1 MKRRFSSVLTALV
14 LASFLAGGA
23 IAPTLHRV
31 HHAQEQQQAREAAPQ
46 QCTHGS
52 LDGPVIQE
60 DGGPVTRK
68 RCPVLARHV
77 FDAPPA
83 RARASAV
90 LRQKATRSAV
100 ALSLHASS
108 VEGRILIRGPPGR
121 A

>member
-23 IAPTLHRV
+23 IAPALHRV
-31 HHAQEQQQAREAAPQ
+31 HHAQELHQVREAAPH
-46 QCTHGS
+46 CAHGVHTS
-52 LDGPVIQE
+52 GPVAE
-60 DGGPVTRK
+60 ERGPQITTK

-90 LRQKATRSAV
+90 LRQEATRSAV

-108 VEGRILIRGPPGR
+108 VEGRVVIRGPPAR